1 MPVCFF
7 VEIALEKEIEIN
19 ERNCS
24 GEEKQI
30 LLDEQHI
37 EGVLNSILEVYL
49 ELPFEAIDQLCH
61 YHPLCSLLK
70 LIFLLVTFNLLINN

>member
-7 VEIALEKEIEIN
+7 VEIALEKVIEVN

-37 EGVLNSILEVYL
+37 AGVLNSILEVYL
-49 ELPFEAIDQLCH
+49 ELPFEAIDQSYQSSTVLVAEID
-61 YHPLCSLLK
+61 LLACD
-70 LIFLLVTFNLLINN
+70 I

>member
-7 VEIALEKEIEIN
+7 VEIALEKVIEIN

-49 ELPFEAIDQLCH
+49 ELPFEAIDQLCQSSTV
-61 YHPLCSLLK
+61 LVAEIDLLAYD
-70 LIFLLVTFNLLINN
+70 I